1 VKRCRWTA
9 FVADQPEEGVAMEV
23 ERGEVE
29 RGEVERGE
37 VERGGGK

>member
-9 FVADQPEEGVAMEV
+9 FVADQPEKGVAMEV

-29 RGEVERGE
+29 RGEVERG
-37 VERGGGK
+37 GGK